1 MQDLVM
7 VREEG
12 VVDEEDGDDLGDDIG
27 EREGVDSD
35 AYDEE
40 GVEDVIEKE
49 RINERRRQRQR
60 RRQTRQTWESGSK
73 VLCLNLDDGAFINHG
88 GQDEANIGLGY
99 HHDYGFDYG
108 DGSENKH
115 SLEFYALRDIEEGE
129 ELLYDYDSTPW
140 SLAEMDLN
148 V

>member
-1 MQDLVM
+1 M
-7 VREEG
+7 VREKE
-12 VVDEEDGDDLGDDIG
+12 VDDGDEDDMDEG
-27 EREGVDSD
+27 EEVDSD

-40 GVEDVIEKE
+40 GVEDEETKE
-49 RINERRRQRQR
+49 RNPKRRPQRRRRRR
-60 RRQTRQTWESGSK
+60 RRQTRRTWESGSK

-99 HHDYGFDYG
+99 HHDYDYNYDYG
-108 DGSENKH
+108 DGSEKKH